1 MQKSLEIE
9 ISMKF
14 TSRPSGG
21 GGASAAGNVM
31 NMMPQQMRN
40 QINQQIGQAVTN
52 AAMKELSNVFS
63 SKK

>member
-1 MQKSLEIE
+1 
-9 ISMKF
+9 MKF

-21 GGASAAGNVM
+21 GGSAGNVM

>member
-1 MQKSLEIE
+1 MKKSLEIE

-14 TSRPSGG
+14 ASRPSGG
-21 GGASAAGNVM
+21 GGAGNVM